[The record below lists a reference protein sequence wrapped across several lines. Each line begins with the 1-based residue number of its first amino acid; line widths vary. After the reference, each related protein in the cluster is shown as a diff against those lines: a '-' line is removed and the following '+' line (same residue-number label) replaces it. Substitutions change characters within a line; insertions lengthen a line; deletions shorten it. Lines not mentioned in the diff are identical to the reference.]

1 MYENDTYDAMDNAF
15 LVPVMP
21 VTNKNI
27 LQCIGLDLRTRRAS
41 RIRQSH
47 LRNST
52 VAGQL
57 AHSREE

>member
-21 VTNKNI
+21 VTNK
-27 LQCIGLDLRTRRAS
+27 IGLDLRTRRAS